1 MGVVRLMLSLL
12 VVGSHVGG
20 MGEVPSGTT
29 AIAGF
34 FTISGFLMA
43 RTIFENY
50 STPGRRLEGATR
62 FYVNRFVRI
71 VPPFAAVALLTF
83 GLLWIRAGR
92 GFQNLL
98 EDGVVGGDYMPV
110 DVPTSPM
117 HLISLGLTRFPVFS
131 RPNVA
136 LLPQAWSL
144 VTETAFYL
152 IAPLL
157 FLSFTS
163 SRMRTWNV
171 AIPLLSVYL
180 AFLARETNWLRSAP
194 SALWVFWLGM
204 QTYFLVR
211 DREHTSPVRRRIA
224 VVPAVLVAL
233 IGCGLMHVPERAA
246 MFVVPILTAAWL
258 ALGEWDTRQMVGFD
272 RQAGNISYGIF
283 LAHFLSTM
291 SMYWIAE
298 AVYAHTGVFGIF
310 GIPDVAEVRLRVS
323 SFLFAIVFGTLIYV
337 AFERPFERLRASL
350 RRRRRSHSAIEVVA
364 VTTAAGA

>member
-1 MGVVRLMLSLL
+1 MGVMRLILSLL

-20 MGEVPSGTT
+20 MGEVPSGAT

-50 STPGRRLEGATR
+50 STAERRLEGAAR

-83 GLLWIRAGR
+83 GLLWVRAGR
-92 GFQNLL
+92 GFQILL
-98 EDGVVGGDYMPV
+98 EDGVVGGAYMPV
-110 DVPTSPM
+110 DVPASP
-117 HLISLGLTRFPVFS
+117 LQVISLGLTRFPVFS

-152 IAPLL
+152 ITPLL

-163 SRMRTWNV
+163 RRVRAWRM
-171 AIPLLSVYL
+171 AIPLASVYL
-180 AFLARETNWLRSAP
+180 AFLTREANWLRSAP
-194 SALWVFWLGM
+194 AALWVFWLGM

-211 DREHTSPVRRRIA
+211 DREHTSPMLRRLA

-258 ALGEWDTRQMVGFD
+258 ALGEWDTRQMVGWD
-272 RQAGNISYGIF
+272 RLAGKISYGIF
-283 LAHFLSTM
+283 LGHFLSTM

-298 AVYAHTGVFGIF
+298 AVYTHTGVFGVF

-350 RRRRRSHSAIEVVA
+350 RRRRRTQMAVEAVA